1 VRRPLAGR
9 PGDWHGFSLV
19 ELLLVLAVLG
29 VIMAA
34 VVPAARGGHESGKFQ
49 ATLKTA
55 TGLAEAVR
63 QYRMATGAWPARW
76 SDLGGRYLATPAPTT
91 AWGAPFT
98 LTSTSG
104 SAVITTTVPLHS
116 APNGL
121 LPPVAS
127 LTAIAG
133 GSQLTVGVAIPE
145 EAADLVW
152 ERNRVSGST
161 GF

>member
-1 VRRPLAGR
+1 M
-9 PGDWHGFSLV
+9 V

-34 VVPAARGGHESGKFQ
+34 VLPAARGWHESGKFQ

-76 SDLGGRYLATPAPTT
+76 SDLSGRYLATSAPTT
-91 AWGAPFT
+91 AWGASFT
-98 LTSTSG
+98 LTSTTS
-104 SAVITTTVPLHS
+104 SAVITTPVPLSS
-116 APNGL
+116 APSGL

-133 GSQLTVGVAIPE
+133 GLGLTVRVAIPE

-152 ERNRVSGST
+152 ERNRVSGTT